1 MGGPEAAVRARPSVA
16 LPATSASALRA
27 LAGSPPFRRMAAAT
41 GSSALGDWIGFLA
54 IIALT
59 ADILGPTRAA
69 AFAVSGVM
77 TARVLPSLLLAPVA
91 GVFVDRWNRKR
102 VLIVTDLGRA
112 SVMALIPFTDEILTL
127 VLATLLI
134 EVLSALFA
142 PAKDA
147 VFPTL
152 VRRDQLVT
160 ANQINLVLTYGAL
173 PLAGVLYAVLV
184 VVGQRVAPDGS
195 LLAARPVALPIWFNA
210 LSFVIS
216 AAFIAAIPVRR
227 HAGATREAGEAVGAA
242 FREGIAFVAGRP
254 VIRAL
259 IGGVMV
265 AAAAAGVVISTGE
278 FFAALLNAGPSG
290 FGVLVAAVGVG
301 MVGGLLLAGPLSR
314 RVRPEWLFPP
324 ALGGAGVGL
333 AAAAVM
339 PGIVAA
345 VPAAVVMGAG
355 AGVVFIVGYTVLQQ
369 RAEDRIR
376 GRVFGAFNAGV
387 RIAIFG
393 ATIAVPFTI
402 GLVGR
407 EARVIDAESGRLI
420 YPYVFGGVRLTLLA
434 TAALTVVGALVATRV
449 LRTALRGERLAA
461 AADPSVPVPAAP
473 RPRGMMVAFEG
484 GDGSGK
490 STQIALL
497 RDHLEALGLRVVVTR
512 EPGGTAIGERIR
524 ELLLDPG
531 SAAMTDRAEALLYA
545 AARAQHVEE
554 VIAPALADGAVVL
567 CDRFIDSSVAYQGAG
582 RGLGEPRVEA
592 LNLWATAGVLADLVV
607 LLDLDAGEGLRRAVA
622 DTGPDRLEAAGDR
635 FHADVR
641 AAYRRRAAAEP
652 HRWLLLDAAQPVAD
666 LHARIRADVTVVLGP
681 LLEAVAADATAPA
694 TAPAAAPA
702 AAPAVA
708 PGAS

>member
-1 MGGPEAAVRARPSVA
+1 MPAPVA
-16 LPATSASALRA
+16 LPATSADAVRGLSSSR
-27 LAGSPPFRRMAAAT
+27 PFRRMAMAGGAA
-41 GSSALGDWIGFLA
+41 SLGDWMGFLA

-112 SVMALIPFTDEILTL
+112 GVMALIPFTDEILTL
-127 VLATLLI
+127 VLATLVI

-184 VVGQRVAPDGS
+184 VVGQRIAPDGS

-210 LSFVIS
+210 LSFAVS

-259 IGGVMV
+259 IGGVMI
-265 AAAAAGVVISTGE
+265 AAAAAGVVISSGE
-278 FFAALLNAGPSG
+278 FFAGLLNAGPSG
-290 FGVLVAAVGVG
+290 FGVLVASVGVG
-301 MVGGLLLAGPLSR
+301 MVAGLLLAGPLSR

-324 ALGGAGVGL
+324 ALGGAGLGL
-333 AAAAVM
+333 AATAVM

-345 VPAAVVMGAG
+345 VPAAMVMGAG

-402 GLVGR
+402 GIVGR
-407 EARVIDAESGRLI
+407 EARVLDPDGGGLV
-420 YPYVFGGVRLTLLA
+420 YPYAFGGIRLTLLA
-434 TAALTVVGALVATRV
+434 TAVLTVLGALVVARV
-449 LRTALRGERLAA
+449 LRGALRRERLAA
-461 AADPSVPVPAAP
+461 ADHASGPAATAP

-484 GDGSGK
+484 GDGAGK

-512 EPGGTAIGERIR
+512 EPGGTTIGERIR
-524 ELLLDPG
+524 EVLLDPG
-531 SAAMTDRAEALLYA
+531 SAALTDRAEALLYA
-545 AARAQHVEE
+545 AARAQHVDE

-567 CDRFIDSSVAYQGAG
+567 CDRFIDSSVVYQGAG
-582 RGLGEPRVEA
+582 RGLGEPRVES
-592 LNLWATAGVLADLVV
+592 LNLWATAGTVADLVV

-622 DTGPDRLEAAGDR
+622 EAGPDRLEAAGDR
-635 FHADVR
+635 FHDTVR

-652 HRWLLLDAAQPVAD
+652 HRWLLLDATLPVAE
-666 LHARIRADVTVVLGP
+666 LHDRIRSDVTVVLAP
-681 LLEAVAADATAPA
+681 LLEAVDPVAAASSEPEPASAAVRTEPA
-694 TAPAAAPA
+694 TP
-702 AAPAVA
+702 
-708 PGAS
+708 

>member
-1 MGGPEAAVRARPSVA
+1 MGGPAAVRAHPPVA
-16 LPATSASALRA
+16 LPATSAAALRA
-27 LAGSPPFRRMAAAT
+27 LLGSPPFRRMAAAT
-41 GSSALGDWIGFLA
+41 GTSALGDWIGFLA

-112 SVMALIPFTDEILTL
+112 TVMALIPFTDEILTL
-127 VLATLLI
+127 VLATLVI

-184 VVGQRVAPDGS
+184 VLGQRVAPAGS
-195 LLAARPVALPIWFNA
+195 LLALRPSALPIWFNA
-210 LSFVIS
+210 VSFVVS

-242 FREGIAFVAGRP
+242 FREGIEFVAGRP

-265 AAAAAGVVISTGE
+265 AAATAGVVISTGE
-278 FFAALLNAGPSG
+278 FFADLLNAGPSG

-324 ALGGAGVGL
+324 ALGGAGLGL
-333 AAAAVM
+333 AAAAVT
-339 PGIVAA
+339 PGIVTA
-345 VPAAVVMGAG
+345 VPAAIVMGAG

-387 RIAIFG
+387 RLAIFG
-393 ATIAVPFTI
+393 ATVAVPFTI

-407 EARVIDAESGRLI
+407 EARVVGPDGAAV
-420 YPYVFGGVRLTLLA
+420 YPYVFGGIRLTLLA
-434 TAALTVVGALVATRV
+434 TAALAVLGALVVARV
-449 LRTALRGERLAA
+449 LRAGLRRERLAA
-461 AADPSVPVPAAP
+461 GDDPAAPVVP
-473 RPRGMMVAFEG
+473 RPRGMLVAFEG
-484 GDGSGK
+484 GDGTGK
-490 STQIALL
+490 STQIGLL
-497 RDHLEALGLRVVVTR
+497 RDHLTALGLRVVVTR
-512 EPGGTAIGERIR
+512 EPGGTAIGERVR
-524 ELLLDPG
+524 EVLLDPG
-531 SAAMTDRAEALLYA
+531 SAAMTDRTEALLYA
-545 AARAQHVEE
+545 AARAQHVAE
-554 VIAPALADGAVVL
+554 VIVPALEDGAVVL
-567 CDRFIDSSVAYQGAG
+567 CDRFIDSSVVYQGAG

-607 LLDLDAGEGLRRAVA
+607 LLDLDAEEGLRRAVA
-622 DTGPDRLEAAGDR
+622 DAGPDRLEAAGDA
-635 FHADVR
+635 FHGAVR

-652 HRWLLLDAAQPVAD
+652 HRWLLLDASRPVEE
-666 LHARIRADVTVVLGP
+666 LHERIRGDVAVALAP
-681 LLEAVAADATAPA
+681 LLEAAAAAA
-694 TAPAAAPA
+694 AVPAAP
-702 AAPAVA
+702 
-708 PGAS
+708 

>member
-1 MGGPEAAVRARPSVA
+1 MGGPEAVRARPSVA

-210 LSFVIS
+210 LSFVVS

-694 TAPAAAPA
+694 TALAAAPA

>member
-1 MGGPEAAVRARPSVA
+1 VA
-16 LPATSASALRA
+16 LPATSATALRA
-27 LAGSPPFRRMAAAT
+27 LLGSPPFRRMAAAT
-41 GSSALGDWIGFLA
+41 GTSALGDWIGFLA

-112 SVMALIPFTDEILTL
+112 TVMALIPFTDEILTL
-127 VLATLLI
+127 VLATLVI

-184 VVGQRVAPDGS
+184 VLGQRVAPAGS
-195 LLAARPVALPIWFNA
+195 LLALRPSALPIWFNA
-210 LSFVIS
+210 VSFVVS

-242 FREGIAFVAGRP
+242 FREGIEFVAGRP

-265 AAAAAGVVISTGE
+265 AAATAGVVISTGE
-278 FFAALLNAGPSG
+278 FFADLLNAGPSG

-324 ALGGAGVGL
+324 ALGGAGLGL
-333 AAAAVM
+333 AAAAVT
-339 PGIVAA
+339 PGIVTA
-345 VPAAVVMGAG
+345 VPAAIVMGAG
-355 AGVVFIVGYTVLQQ
+355 AGVVFIVGYTVMQQ

-387 RIAIFG
+387 RLAIFG
-393 ATIAVPFTI
+393 ATVAVPFTI

-407 EARVIDAESGRLI
+407 EARVVGPDGAAV
-420 YPYVFGGVRLTLLA
+420 YPYVFGGIRLTLLA
-434 TAALTVVGALVATRV
+434 TAALAVLGALVVARV
-449 LRTALRGERLAA
+449 LRAALRRERLAA
-461 AADPSVPVPAAP
+461 GDDPAAPVVP
-473 RPRGMMVAFEG
+473 RPRGMLVAFEG
-484 GDGSGK
+484 GDGTGK
-490 STQIALL
+490 STQIGLL
-497 RDHLEALGLRVVVTR
+497 RDHLTALGLRVVVTR
-512 EPGGTAIGERIR
+512 EPGGTAIGERVR
-524 ELLLDPG
+524 EVLLDPG
-531 SAAMTDRAEALLYA
+531 SAAMTDRTEALLYA
-545 AARAQHVEE
+545 AARAQHVAE
-554 VIAPALADGAVVL
+554 VIVPALEDGAVVL
-567 CDRFIDSSVAYQGAG
+567 CDRFIDSSVVYQGAG

-607 LLDLDAGEGLRRAVA
+607 LLDLDAEEGLRRAVA
-622 DTGPDRLEAAGDR
+622 DAGPDRLEAAGDA
-635 FHADVR
+635 FHGAVR

-652 HRWLLLDAAQPVAD
+652 HRWLLLDASRPVEE
-666 LHARIRADVTVVLGP
+666 LHERIRGDVAVALAP
-681 LLEAVAADATAPA
+681 LLEAAAAAA
-694 TAPAAAPA
+694 AVPAAP
-702 AAPAVA
+702 
-708 PGAS
+708 

>member
-210 LSFVIS
+210 LSFVVS

-694 TAPAAAPA
+694 TAPAAAPT

>member
-1 MGGPEAAVRARPSVA
+1 MGDPAAVRARPAVA
-16 LPATSASALRA
+16 LPATSRPALRA

-41 GSSALGDWIGFLA
+41 GTSALGDWIGFLA

-112 SVMALIPFTDEILTL
+112 AVMALIPFTDEVLTL
-127 VLATLLI
+127 VLATLVI

-173 PLAGVLYAVLV
+173 PLGGVLFAVLV
-184 VVGQRVAPDGS
+184 VAGERIAPEGS
-195 LLAARPVALPIWFNA
+195 LLALRPVALPIWFNA
-210 LSFVIS
+210 LSFAVS
-216 AAFIAAIPVRR
+216 AGFFAAIPVRR
-227 HAGATREAGEAVGAA
+227 NGGATREAGEAVGAA
-242 FREGIAFVAGRP
+242 FVEGVRFVAGRP

-259 IGGVMV
+259 IAGVMV

-278 FFAALLNAGPSG
+278 FFAGLLNAGPSG

-301 MVGGLLLAGPLSR
+301 MVAGLLLAGPLSR

-324 ALGGAGVGL
+324 ALASAGLGL
-333 AAAAVM
+333 AATAAM
-339 PGIVAA
+339 PTLPAA
-345 VPAAVVMGAG
+345 VPTAMVMGAG

-407 EARVIDAESGRLI
+407 EGRVLDVERGGLV
-420 YPYVFGGVRLTLLA
+420 YPYAFGGIRLTLLA
-434 TAALTVVGALVATRV
+434 AAAVTVLGALAVARVLRAALRREALEVASDPGDPATAAL
-449 LRTALRGERLAA
+449 
-461 AADPSVPVPAAP
+461 
-473 RPRGMMVAFEG
+473 RPRGMMIAFEG
-484 GDGSGK
+484 GDGTGK

-497 RDHLEALGLRVVVTR
+497 RDHLEALGLTVVVTR

-524 ELLLDPG
+524 EVLLDPG
-531 SAAMTDRAEALLYA
+531 SAALTDRAEALLYA

-554 VIAPALADGAVVL
+554 VIAPALGEGAVVL
-567 CDRFIDSSVAYQGAG
+567 CDRFIDSSVVYQGAG

-592 LNLWATAGVLADLVV
+592 LNLWATAGVVADLVV

-622 DTGPDRLEAAGDR
+622 AAGPDRLEAAGDT
-635 FHADVR
+635 FHAAVR
-641 AAYRRRAAAEP
+641 TAYRRRAAAEP
-652 HRWLLLDAAQPVAD
+652 HRWLLLDASQPVED
-666 LHARIRADVTVVLGP
+666 LHERIRTDVAVVLAP
-681 LLEAVAADATAPA
+681 LLEAMPVRAA
-694 TAPAAAPA
+694 
-702 AAPAVA
+702 
-708 PGAS
+708 S